1 MHVLGDAYSFSVGE
15 GEDEECLAK
24 SDNYDFENQLAYIFH
39 KDVEVPADTPFNMSC
54 SWNNSADNPNLI
66 HNPPIDISYGE
77 RTDEEMCF
85 GFTLISFN

>member
-1 MHVLGDAYSFSVGE
+1 MHVLGSRYSFSIGE
-15 GEDEECLAK
+15 GEEKKCLAQ
-24 SDNYDFENQLAYIFH
+24 SDHYDFENQLAYIFH
-39 KDVEVPADTPFNMSC
+39 NDVEVPADTPFNMSC

-85 GFTLISFN
+85 GFTLISFF